1 MYLLINYYNTLKN
14 ILSNVTLIDQYP
26 VQFIV
31 LEFLAVKYILDGNIF
46 SIFGDANFA
55 FFQIKVCVKSVKETI
70 SQEDHVSIWIIDW
83 FYISITVVNIR
94 LLLLLILSAFLEIVL
109 LFNYILLLADRK
121 FHDGQFIKV
130 ANFAD

>member
-14 ILSNVTLIDQYP
+14 ILSNVALIDQYP

-46 SIFGDANFA
+46 SIFDDANFA

-70 SQEDHVSIWIIDW
+70 SQEDHVSI
-83 FYISITVVNIR
+83 
-94 LLLLLILSAFLEIVL
+94 
-109 LFNYILLLADRK
+109 
-121 FHDGQFIKV
+121 
-130 ANFAD
+130 